1 MATIETQ
8 DVSDRIGADADADH
22 DRAPADEPA
31 EEHLH
36 EPDDEPDCTCEGG
49 ILRL

>member
-8 DVSDRIGADADADH
+8 DVSDRIGADADAD
-22 DRAPADEPA
+22 RAPADEPA
-31 EEHLH
+31 EERLP
-36 EPDDEPDCTCEGG
+36 EQDDEPDCTCEGG